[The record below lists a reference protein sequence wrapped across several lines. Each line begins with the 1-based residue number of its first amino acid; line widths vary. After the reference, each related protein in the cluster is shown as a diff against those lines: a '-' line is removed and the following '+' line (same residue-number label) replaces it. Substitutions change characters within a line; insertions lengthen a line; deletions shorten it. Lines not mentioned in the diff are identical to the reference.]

1 MSVMFYR
8 ISDVLRRPAAAWFFF
23 AIASVIFIV
32 HVVEKGVGRMTG
44 DSPAYLHTAL
54 VYEAQGEFS
63 FPPYREPGY
72 RAFVWAVSRVLPWTD
87 DKSLARRVTT
97 VQALIY
103 GALAFLIAGITA
115 RHVGVWPAIGVMTIF
130 AMDHYNISWIT
141 NVMSEALAKL
151 IALAALAM
159 ILVGVW
165 RRRAGWAAVGIALCG
180 AIPLIRSTDIAVV
193 LAVAAGVVVW
203 ALAARRFRP
212 VIAAAGLLVPLFGIV
227 AGYGYW
233 YGSQT
238 GFYGVSERGPAHA
251 ASRFLTLADP
261 DRLLAGG
268 MDPVVVENIA
278 RPLFENHRSGAGRT
292 DIIIPAG
299 SAYFPTPRG
308 EYLDLAAHHLRA
320 LKGPN
325 IDEREPAILAM
336 TLSRQALLSDP
347 APIVW
352 SVARITWD
360 YIKNP
365 LTTNVYGEG
374 SGIQNWVFFVGW
386 FVAAGIFLRR
396 AGVRGPV
403 AWGFFTAAITLMP
416 AYWVGVS
423 VGSFYGPRLAT
434 HMHLL
439 TTLLFW
445 LSLYQPETPEIGF
458 SGIAR

>member
-1 MSVMFYR
+1 MGVMFSR
-8 ISDVLRRPAAAWFFF
+8 IADVLRRPAVAWFFF
-23 AIASVIFIV
+23 AVASVIFTV

-54 VYEAQGEFS
+54 VYEARGEFS

-72 RAFVWAVSRVLPWTD
+72 RAFVWAVSRVLPWSD
-87 DKSLARRVTT
+87 VESLARRVTA

-141 NVMSEALAKL
+141 NVMSEASAKL
-151 IALAALAM
+151 IALVALAM
-159 ILVGVW
+159 ILSGLW
-165 RRRAGWAAVGIALCG
+165 RRRSGWAVAGIALCG
-180 AIPLIRSTDIAVV
+180 FIPLFRSTDMAVV
-193 LAVAAGVVVW
+193 LAAAAGVVVW
-203 ALAARRFRP
+203 ALASRRFRSA
-212 VIAAAGLLVPLFGIV
+212 IAAAGLLVPLFGIV

-233 YGSQT
+233 YGSHT

-278 RPLFENHRSGAGRT
+278 RPLFENHRSAAGRT
-292 DIIIPAG
+292 DIITPAG

-308 EYLDLAAHHLRA
+308 EYLDLATHHLRA
-320 LKGPN
+320 LKGPD

-352 SVARITWD
+352 SIARITWD

-374 SGIQNWVFFVGW
+374 SGIQNWVFFTGW
-386 FVAAGIFLRR
+386 FVVAFAFLRDAR
-396 AGVRGPV
+396 SRSPV
-403 AWGFFTAAITLMP
+403 QWGFFVTAVTLMP
-416 AYWVGVS
+416 IYWVGLA

-439 TTLLFW
+439 ATLLFW
-445 LSLYQPETPEIGF
+445 LSLLRGGALAAVEKP
-458 SGIAR
+458 